1 MNPEDKKNQLQMFGM
16 IVRDKEFFKK
26 ADKILE
32 QFKIKAEIEVATE
45 KEKKDAEG

>member
-16 IVRDKEFFKK
+16 IVRDKDFFKK

-32 QFKIKAEIEVATE
+32 QFKIQAEIEVATE